1 MKINKNIATPFHPFR
16 EVRPKVAKFMKKLDR
31 KVLVGGLFVLLALGV
46 SGAFAQEDSSRVIPP
61 DSAEYTVR
69 IPDVIIYGED
79 VTRQKGGV
87 KLREGEIGVAY
98 PRIRTFKLISEVKS
112 QRLSPSSLNLRPLL
126 NQVYGGYGNF
136 HTLRLGGWRSH
147 SVNDFDYH
155 LRASYES
162 SRRHLRN
169 ADYWNLG
176 VGASAGYTFT
186 DLLNLTSNL
195 SYSQREFGLYGS
207 FYPQRRRELQKVD
220 LNFDIKRN
228 GRYSWEAGLGYQEA
242 KAEDRE
248 GGVSSSSRRERV
260 WGVRL
265 GGLTSYRNISLLSDI
280 QLRGFELKNR
290 ESLWEARVEGQFPLT
305 KKSHLGAGLKGQL
318 LHQGGVEQRFSP
330 LFHLNYIP
338 KRGVGFSLHLSGG
351 FTPRLLRDSFS
362 QNSYFYFPQGE
373 RWEDVRVRVSLGME
387 YEVKEGLFLRDVV
400 VHQQIR
406 DYLFWEGNSGL
417 FRLGSFPEIRTL
429 ENNLFLR
436 FSPYPKLNVELSLM
450 LRDADLTRGDSLST
464 WHIPYWEKS
473 GISLALDFP
482 LRWGIDCWLG
492 GEYHSRR
499 YSSST
504 SDERLSSYYLVNF
517 KMNKNLNDH
526 FKVFFEG
533 NNLTNLSYD
542 IWKDYREPGINGLL
556 GLSYKW

>member
-1 MKINKNIATPFHPFR
+1 MKR
-16 EVRPKVAKFMKKLDR
+16 LD
-31 KVLVGGLFVLLALGV
+31 KEILITCLFVLLALGA

-87 KLREGEIGVAY
+87 KLSEGEIKVAY
-98 PRIRTFKLISEVKS
+98 PKLRSFKPLTEVRFP
-112 QRLSPSSLNLRPLL
+112 RLSSASTHLRPFL
-126 NQVYGGYGNF
+126 NQVYTGYGRF
-136 HTLRLGGWRSH
+136 HTFRLGGWRSQ
-147 SVNDFDYH
+147 SVNDFNYR
-155 LRASYES
+155 LRLSYES
-162 SRRHLRN
+162 SRGHERY
-169 ADYWNLG
+169 ADHWNLG
-176 VGASAGYTFT
+176 MGTSLGYSFT
-186 DLLNLTSNL
+186 DLLNLASNL

-228 GRYSWEAGLGYQEA
+228 GRYSWEVGLGYQED

-248 GGVSSSSRRERV
+248 SGVSSSSRRERI

-280 QLRGFELKNR
+280 QLRSFELKNR
-290 ESLWEARVEGQFPLT
+290 ENLWEARVEGQFPLT
-305 KKSHLGAGLKGQL
+305 KKGHLGVGLKGQL
-318 LHQGGVEQRFSP
+318 LHQGGKEQRFSP
-330 LFHLNYIP
+330 FFHLNYIP

-351 FTPRLLRDSFS
+351 LTPHLLRDSFS
-362 QNSYFYFPQGE
+362 QNPYFYFPQRE

-387 YEVKEGLFLRDVV
+387 YEVKGGLFLRDVV

-406 DYLFWEGNSGL
+406 DYLFWEGDSGL
-417 FRLGSFPEIRTL
+417 FRLGSFPEIRIL

-436 FSPYPKLNVELSLM
+436 FSPYPNLNVEFSLV

-464 WHIPYWEKS
+464 WHIPYWEKL

-482 LRWGIDCWLG
+482 LRWGINCWLES
-492 GEYHSRR
+492 EYHSRR
-499 YSSST
+499 YGSSI

-533 NNLTNLSYD
+533 NNLANRRYE